1 MPAAKATESTF
12 VVAAE
17 VPVTAEA
24 QQQQATQTRSTEV
37 PDKGVA
43 VSVPTSGSETEVSNA
58 PVPLE
63 TIKKQLVLEEI
74 SRSGEMGGS
83 TYE

>member
-1 MPAAKATESTF
+1 M
-12 VVAAE
+12 AAE
-17 VPVTAEA
+17 LPVTAEA
-24 QQQQATQTRSTEV
+24 QQQQQQQATQPSSIEV
-37 PDKGVA
+37 PDRDEGA
-43 VSVPTSGSETEVSNA
+43 SVSASGSQAEASDA
-58 PVPLE
+58 AVPLE

>member
-1 MPAAKATESTF
+1 MNVLNAAF

-17 VPVTAEA
+17 LPVTAES
-24 QQQQATQTRSTEV
+24 QQREASQPSSREV
-37 PDKGVA
+37 SDRDEGV
-43 VSVPTSGSETEVSNA
+43 SGSSSGSEAGTSDATVA
-58 PVPLE
+58 VE

>member
-1 MPAAKATESTF
+1 MTVQE
-12 VVAAE
+12 
-17 VPVTAEA
+17 
-24 QQQQATQTRSTEV
+24 QQQATQPRSTEV
-37 PDKGVA
+37 PDKGA
-43 VSVPTSGSETEVSNA
+43 GVSVSLAGSEAEASDA
-58 PVPLE
+58 CVPPE

>member
-1 MPAAKATESTF
+1 M
-12 VVAAE
+12 AAE
-17 VPVTAEA
+17 LPVTVQAH
-24 QQQQATQTRSTEV
+24 QQATQPRSTEV
-37 PDKGVA
+37 SDKGVG
-43 VSVPTSGSETEVSNA
+43 VSVSPAGSETEASDA
-58 PVPLE
+58 RVPLE

>member
-1 MPAAKATESTF
+1 M
-12 VVAAE
+12 VAAE
-17 VPVTAEA
+17 LPVTAES
-24 QQQQATQTRSTEV
+24 QQWEAPQPSSSREV
-37 PDKGVA
+37 SDGDEGM
-43 VSVPTSGSETEVSNA
+43 SGSTSGSEAGTSDATV
-58 PVPLE
+58 PVE

>member
-1 MPAAKATESTF
+1 M
-12 VVAAE
+12 
-17 VPVTAEA
+17 TAEA
-24 QQQQATQTRSTEV
+24 KQQQATQTRSTEV

-43 VSVPTSGSETEVSNA
+43 VSVSTSGSEAEVSDA
-58 PVPLE
+58 PVALE

>member
-1 MPAAKATESTF
+1 MHAAF

-17 VPVTAEA
+17 LPVTAEP
-24 QQQQATQTRSTEV
+24 QQGEATQASSREV
-37 PDKGVA
+37 SDSDEGM
-43 VSVPTSGSETEVSNA
+43 SGSTSGSGAGTSDATV
-58 PVPLE
+58 PVK

>member
-1 MPAAKATESTF
+1 MHLSSTQLSHGRDN
-12 VVAAE
+12 
-17 VPVTAEA
+17 VPVSTSSSEAE
-24 QQQQATQTRSTEV
+24 T
-37 PDKGVA
+37 
-43 VSVPTSGSETEVSNA
+43 GSDA
-58 PVPLE
+58 AVPLE